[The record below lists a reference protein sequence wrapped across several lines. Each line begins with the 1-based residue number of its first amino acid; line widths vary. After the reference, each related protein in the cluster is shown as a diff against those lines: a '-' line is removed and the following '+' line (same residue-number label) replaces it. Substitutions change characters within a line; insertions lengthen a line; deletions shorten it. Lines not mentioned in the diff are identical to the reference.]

1 MTRKLI
7 IPIVLICV
15 VLFTSCA
22 AKKKLAAAEAEITQL
37 KADKADLA
45 SKNESLQKQLD
56 EFDAQRKANMA
67 AFEKYRAECEE
78 AKQKLQVVRALVAEQ
93 YATLQEVDKKIADA
107 LANFNDK
114 GVDVY
119 YKDGL
124 VYVSMAEGLLYKSGS
139 ATLGPDAKA
148 ALGNLASVL
157 NEYPKLK
164 VYVVGNTDDKPFK
177 KGGDNMTLSTDR
189 ANGVV
194 KILRDDYKVD
204 PTRLTSAGRGKYS
217 PVADNSTAE
226 GRAKNR
232 RTEIIINPDLIKIWQ
247 SVQDSQ

>member
-7 IPIVLICV
+7 IPITLICI

-22 AKKKLAAAEAEITQL
+22 AKKKLAAAEAANTQL
-37 KADKADLA
+37 QADKAALT
-45 SKNESLQKQLD
+45 SKNEALQKQLD

-67 AFEKYRAECEE
+67 AFEKYRAECEN
-78 AKQKLQVVRALVAEQ
+78 AKQKLEVVRALVAEQ

-107 LANFNDK
+107 LSNFNDK

-119 YKDGL
+119 YKEGL
-124 VYVSMAEGLLYKSGS
+124 VYVSMSEGLLYKSGS
-139 ATLGPDAKA
+139 STLGPDAKA

-204 PTRLTSAGRGKYS
+204 PSRLTSAGRGKYS
-217 PVADNSTAE
+217 PVADNSTAD

>member
-7 IPIVLICV
+7 IPVTLICV
-15 VLFTSCA
+15 ALFTSCA
-22 AKKKLAAAEAEITQL
+22 AKKKLAAAETEISQL
-37 KADKADLA
+37 KAANADLTT
-45 SKNESLQKQLD
+45 KNADMQKQLD
-56 EFDAQRKANMA
+56 EFTASRQQNMA
-67 AFEKYRAECEE
+67 EFTKYRAECED
-78 AKQKLQVVRALVAEQ
+78 AKRKLQVVRELVAEQ

-124 VYVSMAEGLLYKSGS
+124 VYVSMAEGLLYKTGS
-139 ATLGPDAKA
+139 AKLGPDAKA

-164 VYVVGNTDDKPFK
+164 VYVVGNTDDQPFK

-204 PTRLTSAGRGKYS
+204 PTRLTAAGRGKYS

-232 RTEIIINPDLIKIWQ
+232 RTEIIINPDLLRIWQ